1 MIRAVIVDD
10 EPLSRTVLREYLAE
24 HPDFQ
29 IIAEC
34 ANGFEAVQ
42 AVNDLRPDLVFLD
55 VQMPKLDGFEVLELI
70 GADVAVIFVTA
81 YDQYALR
88 AFNVH
93 AVDYLL
99 KPFSPERLQDA
110 LGRAR
115 ERVDR
120 SEKAPVAELIG
131 AARPPEAR
139 LARVLIRSGP
149 DVHVIPVEKID
160 FIQAQDDYVA
170 FKVGAKEFLKQQTLG
185 DLESQ
190 LDPSRFVRIHRS
202 TILNVDRLARIEL
215 YGKDSHVAVLKD
227 GARLAISR
235 TGYAKLKALK

>member
-1 MIRAVIVDD
+1 
-10 EPLSRTVLREYLAE
+10 
-24 HPDFQ
+24 
-29 IIAEC
+29 
-34 ANGFEAVQ
+34 
-42 AVNDLRPDLVFLD
+42 
-55 VQMPKLDGFEVLELI
+55 
-70 GADVAVIFVTA
+70 
-81 YDQYALR
+81 
-88 AFNVH
+88 
-93 AVDYLL
+93 
-99 KPFSPERLQDA
+99 
-110 LGRAR
+110 
-115 ERVDR
+115 
-120 SEKAPVAELIG
+120 
-131 AARPPEAR
+131 
-139 LARVLIRSGP
+139 
-149 DVHVIPVEKID
+149 VIPVEKID